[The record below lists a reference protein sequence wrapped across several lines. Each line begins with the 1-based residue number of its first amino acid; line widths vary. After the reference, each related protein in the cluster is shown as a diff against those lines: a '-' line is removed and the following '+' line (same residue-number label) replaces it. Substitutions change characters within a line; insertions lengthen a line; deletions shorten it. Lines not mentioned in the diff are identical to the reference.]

1 VTYVV
6 GRVSYIGS
14 NQLDLSHICTVAAA
28 AAAGGMKVWD
38 FIN

>member
-1 VTYVV
+1 MV

-28 AAAGGMKVWD
+28 AAAGMKVWD
-38 FIN
+38 FIIQL